1 MPYDPNEPQNGQP
14 LDADALRVQLQG
26 LFEAIT
32 SIPKGDPGEPG
43 PPGPSGSDGQ
53 NGSDGS
59 PGPEGPQGPPFAQA
73 VVDSVT
79 TLDPGQDAAVS
90 VSFDGSNV
98 HFSFDIPRG
107 SDGTSGSDGAPGEVS
122 LQQMIESTSA
132 NTNSVSTLD
141 ASFSN
146 DPPTLAD
153 MEVLREKLNELIV
166 ALRQN

>member
-1 MPYDPNEPQNGQP
+1 MPYDPDQPQNGQA

-32 SIPKGDPGEPG
+32 SIPQGDPGAPGEPG
-43 PPGPSGSDGQ
+43 PPGQ
-53 NGSDGS
+53 NGSDGGPGADGL
-59 PGPEGPQGPPFAQA
+59 PGPPGPPFALA

-107 SDGTSGSDGAPGEVS
+107 TAGSDGSPGEVS
-122 LQQMIESTSA
+122 LQQMKDSTSA
-132 NTNSVSTLD
+132 NSNGVSTLD
-141 ASFSN
+141 TEFVN
-146 DPPTLAD
+146 DPPTVAD
-153 MEVLREKLNELIV
+153 METLRGKVNELIL